1 MSASVNQ
8 CQQIRNDGIICL
20 RLGKYAPLSIQEGWD
35 NTNPKLGRDNI
46 KKKFL
51 VNQLIFSLSVTVE
64 TLETRCDELQKH
76 LEEAETRMRDRKEKR
91 RSFLLIQDQENCS
104 VR

>member
-1 MSASVNQ
+1 MS
-8 CQQIRNDGIICL
+8 I
-20 RLGKYAPLSIQEGWD
+20 
-35 NTNPKLGRDNI
+35 
-46 KKKFL
+46 
-51 VNQLIFSLSVTVE
+51 LIFSLSVTVE

-91 RSFLLIQDQENCS
+91 RSFLLIDQENCS